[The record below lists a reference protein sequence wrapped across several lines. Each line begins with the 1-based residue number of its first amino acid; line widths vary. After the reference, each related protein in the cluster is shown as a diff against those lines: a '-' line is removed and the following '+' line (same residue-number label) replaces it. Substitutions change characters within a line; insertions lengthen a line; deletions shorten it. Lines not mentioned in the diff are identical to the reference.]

1 MKNRSLL
8 FRLIA
13 AFSIV
18 IVVALLA
25 VFIFMTRST
34 AAEFDRFK
42 YRLDSQRAA
51 DLRVALTGYYASA
64 GNWTGVQPYVK
75 HIGGLWDWR
84 IIVTDSTATVVA
96 DSEDTL
102 LGTPFSAS
110 PDADTIVSSMG
121 DGGSL
126 GTLYVEP
133 ETPPGAERALLSLAL
148 NRIGLFL
155 LFGLLVAIAAS
166 VALAAFLSRR
176 ILAPV
181 ESLRMAVQKLGAGDL
196 TQRVE
201 TVERGELGE
210 LASAFNAMA
219 DALQHA
225 NHVQRQMIADI
236 AHELRTPLS
245 NIRGYIEAVR
255 DRVVEPDEE
264 TVATLDGEAL
274 LLSRLVDD
282 LQELSIVEAGQMTME
297 LQPEDLNELVVHTTD
312 AMATS
317 AAARNVRIEKRLPGD
332 LPLVSIDY
340 HRIGQVLRNLLDNA
354 LAHTGPGGCI
364 TVEVKPMGEQVL
376 VSIADTG
383 EGIEPEDLPFVFDR
397 FYRADRSRTRATGG
411 SGLGLTISKGLV
423 EAHGGQLNVEST
435 RGVGSRFFF
444 TVPVFK
450 DNAPEGEA
458 AD

>member
-13 AFSIV
+13 AFSVV

-25 VFIFMTRST
+25 VFMFMTWST

-42 YRLDSQRAA
+42 NRLDSQRAA
-51 DLRVALTGYYASA
+51 DLRIALTSYYASA
-64 GNWTGVQPYVK
+64 GNWTGVQPYVR
-75 HIGGLWDWR
+75 HIGSMWDWR
-84 IIVTDSTATVVA
+84 IIVTDSTGTVVA
-96 DSEDTL
+96 DSGEEL
-102 LGTPFSAS
+102 LGETYTDTPGAGTMVT
-110 PDADTIVSSMG
+110 AMG
-121 DGGSL
+121 DNQSF

-133 ETPPGAERALLSLAL
+133 QTPPGAERALLTLAL

-155 LFGLLVAIAAS
+155 LLGLLVAFAAS
-166 VALAAFLSRR
+166 VALAWFLSRR
-176 ILAPV
+176 ILSPV
-181 ESLRMAVQKLGAGDL
+181 ESMRLTVQRLGAGDL
-196 TQRVE
+196 SQRVE
-201 TVERGELGE
+201 NVEHGELGQ

-264 TVATLDGEAL
+264 TIATLDGEAL

-282 LQELSIVEAGQMTME
+282 LQELSMVEAGQLTMDR
-297 LQPEDLNELVVHTTD
+297 QPEDVRELITRTTE
-312 AMATS
+312 AMATI
-317 AAARNVRIEKRLPGD
+317 AAARSVRIETRLAGD
-332 LPLVSIDY
+332 LPLVSIDF

-354 LAHTGPGGCI
+354 LAHTGSGGCI
-364 TVEVKPMGEQVL
+364 TVEARPEEQRVR
-376 VSIADTG
+376 VSITDTG
-383 EGIEPEDLPFVFDR
+383 EGIDPEDLPFVFDR

-411 SGLGLTISKGLV
+411 SGLGLTISKGFV
-423 EAHGGQLNVEST
+423 EAHGGQLRVEST
-435 RGVGSRFFF
+435 RGVGTCF
-444 TVPVFK
+444 TFTLPVYQ
-450 DNAPEGEA
+450 DDAEAP